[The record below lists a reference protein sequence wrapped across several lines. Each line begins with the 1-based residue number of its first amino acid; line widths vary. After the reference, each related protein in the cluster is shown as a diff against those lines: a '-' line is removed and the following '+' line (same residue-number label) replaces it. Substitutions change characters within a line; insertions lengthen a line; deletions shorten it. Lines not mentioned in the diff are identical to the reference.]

1 MIKINLLGIT
11 QTAGPDRTQGPPVT
25 VLRQVL
31 YFVVGAVVS
40 GIVVFFFWAYWN
52 SDINKLKAQIA
63 KEEIEQTRLKNIQ
76 AENQRYLAQ
85 RQQLE
90 RRIDTIQKLINGRS
104 GPVDLMI
111 NIGNVVNKA
120 EDLYILTMTPDGAR
134 ISVKGQAGS
143 VHSIA
148 NFIADLKAAG
158 VFEDVQ
164 LRQYYQ
170 DDQFNRLSFKFNID
184 FVYKPPVPAPPAG
197 QQQAAAAGPGA
208 AGRPAGQ

>member
-11 QTAGPDRTQGPPVT
+11 PSGGPPPTQGPPVT
-25 VLRQVL
+25 ALRQVL

-40 GIVVFFFWAYWN
+40 GIIVFFFWAYWTR
-52 SDINKLKAQIA
+52 DIKKLDAQIA
-63 KEEIEQTRLKNIQ
+63 KEVIEQTRLKNIQ

-90 RRIDTIQKLINGRS
+90 RRIDTIQQLIDGRS
-104 GPVDLMI
+104 GPVDLMV
-111 NIGNVVNKA
+111 NMGNVVNKA
-120 EDLYILTMTPDGAR
+120 DDLYVLTMTPDGAR
-134 ISVKGQAGS
+134 ISVKGQASS

-148 NFIADLKAAG
+148 NFITNLKAAG
-158 VFEDVQ
+158 VFQDVQ

-170 DDQFNRLSFKFNID
+170 DDQFNRLSFKFNLD
-184 FVYKPPVPAPPAG
+184 FVYKPLAPAEPAG
-197 QQQAAAAGPGA
+197 HPQAASGPGA

>member
-11 QTAGPDRTQGPPVT
+11 SGGGPPPPPGPPVT
-25 VLRQVL
+25 ALRQAL
-31 YFVVGAVVS
+31 YFVVGAVVA
-40 GIVVFFFWAYWN
+40 GVVVFAFWAYWN
-52 SDINKLKAQIA
+52 SDIKKLDAQIA
-63 KEEIEQTRLKNIQ
+63 KEVIEQNRLKTIQ

-90 RRIDTIQKLINGRS
+90 RRINTIQQLINSRS

-111 NIGNVVNKA
+111 NVGNIINKA
-120 EDLYILTMTPDGAR
+120 DDLYILTMTPDGAR
-134 ISVKGQAGS
+134 IAIKGQATS

-148 NFIADLKAAG
+148 NFITNLKNSG
-158 VFEDVQ
+158 VCQDVQ

-170 DDQFNRLSFKFNID
+170 DDQYNRLSFKFTID
-184 FVYKPPVPAPPAG
+184 FVYKAPAAAPPAG
-197 QQQAAAAGPGA
+197 QQQAAAPGA

>member
-11 QTAGPDRTQGPPVT
+11 PSGGPPPTQGPPVT

-40 GIVVFFFWAYWN
+40 GIIVFFFWAYW
-52 SDINKLKAQIA
+52 SRDINKLDAQIA
-63 KEEIEQTRLKNIQ
+63 KEVIEQTRLKNIQ

-90 RRIDTIQKLINGRS
+90 RRIDTIQTLINGRS

-111 NIGNVVNKA
+111 NMGNIVNKA
-120 EDLYILTMTPDGAR
+120 EDLYVLTMTPDGAR
-134 ISVKGQAGS
+134 VSVKGQANS
-143 VHSIA
+143 VQSIA
-148 NFIADLKAAG
+148 NFITNLKAAG
-158 VFEDVQ
+158 VFQDVQ

-170 DDQFNRLSFKFNID
+170 DDQFSRLSFKFNLD
-184 FVYKPPVPAPPAG
+184 FVYKPLTPAPPAG
-197 QQQAAAAGPGA
+197 QQQAASGPGA

>member
-11 QTAGPDRTQGPPVT
+11 PSGGPPQTQGPPVT
-25 VLRQVL
+25 ALRQVL

-40 GIVVFFFWAYWN
+40 GIIVFFFWAYW
-52 SDINKLKAQIA
+52 SRDINKLDAQIA
-63 KEEIEQTRLKNIQ
+63 KEVIEQTRLKNIQ

-90 RRIDTIQKLINGRS
+90 RRIDTIQTLINGRS

-111 NIGNVVNKA
+111 NMGNIVNKA
-120 EDLYILTMTPDGAR
+120 EDLYVLTMTPDGAR
-134 ISVKGQAGS
+134 VSVKGQANS
-143 VHSIA
+143 VQSIA
-148 NFIADLKAAG
+148 NFITNLKAAG
-158 VFEDVQ
+158 VFQDVQ

-170 DDQFNRLSFKFNID
+170 DDQFSRLSFKFNLD
-184 FVYKPPVPAPPAG
+184 FVYKPLTPAPPAG
-197 QQQAAAAGPGA
+197 QQQAASGPGA

>member
-11 QTAGPDRTQGPPVT
+11 PSGAAPAAPGPPVT
-25 VLRQVL
+25 ALRQAL
-31 YFVVGAVVS
+31 YFVVGAVVA
-40 GIVVFFFWAYWN
+40 GVVVFFFWAYWN
-52 SDINKLKAQIA
+52 SDIKKLDAQIA
-63 KEEIEQTRLKNIQ
+63 KEVIEQNRLKTIQ

-90 RRIDTIQKLINGRS
+90 RRINTIQQLINGRS

-111 NIGNVVNKA
+111 NIGNIVNKA
-120 EDLYILTMTPDGAR
+120 DDLYILTMVPDGAR
-134 ISVKGQAGS
+134 TAIKGQASS
-143 VHSIA
+143 VNSIA
-148 NFIADLKAAG
+148 NLISNLKNSG
-158 VFEDVQ
+158 VFQDVQ

-184 FVYKPPVPAPPAG
+184 FVYKPPAPAPPAG
-197 QQQAAAAGPGA
+197 QQQAAAPGT

>member
-11 QTAGPDRTQGPPVT
+11 PSGGPPPTQGPPVT
-25 VLRQVL
+25 ALRQAL
-31 YFVVGAVVS
+31 YFVVGAVAA
-40 GIVVFFFWAYWN
+40 GIVVFFFWAYW
-52 SDINKLKAQIA
+52 SRDIKQLDA
-63 KEEIEQTRLKNIQ
+63 KIEKEKIEQARLKNIQ

-90 RRIDTIQKLINGRS
+90 RRINTIQQLINSRS

-111 NIGNVVNKA
+111 NMGNVVNKA
-120 EDLYILTMTPDGAR
+120 DDLYILTMSPDGAR
-134 ISVKGQAGS
+134 YSIKGQANS

-148 NFIADLKAAG
+148 NFITNLKASG
-158 VFEDVQ
+158 VFQDVQ

-184 FVYKPPVPAPPAG
+184 FVYKPPAPAPAG
-197 QQQAAAAGPGA
+197 QQQATAGSGA

>member
-1 MIKINLLGIT
+1 
-11 QTAGPDRTQGPPVT
+11 VT
-25 VLRQVL
+25 TLRQAL
-31 YFVVGAVVS
+31 YFVVGAVVA
-40 GIVVFFFWAYWN
+40 GIIVFFFWAYWTR
-52 SDINKLKAQIA
+52 DINKLDAQIA
-63 KEEIEQTRLKNIQ
+63 KEVIEQTRLRNIQ

-111 NIGNVVNKA
+111 NVGNVVNKA
-120 EDLYILTMTPDGAR
+120 DDLYVMTMTPDGAR
-134 ISVKGQAGS
+134 ISIKGQANS

-148 NFIADLKAAG
+148 NFIANLKAAG
-158 VFEDVQ
+158 VFQDFQ

-170 DDQFNRLSFKFNID
+170 DDQFNRLSFKFNLD
-184 FVYKPPVPAPPAG
+184 FVYKPPAPPAPPAG
-197 QQQAAAAGPGA
+197 QQQAASGPGA

>member
-11 QTAGPDRTQGPPVT
+11 PGPGPQQGPGTPVT
-25 VLRQVL
+25 ALRQVL

-40 GIVVFFFWAYWN
+40 GIIVFFFWAYW
-52 SDINKLKAQIA
+52 SRDINKLDAQIA
-63 KEEIEQTRLKNIQ
+63 KEVIEQTRLKNIQ

-90 RRIDTIQKLINGRS
+90 RRIDTIQTLINGRS

-111 NIGNVVNKA
+111 NMGNIVNKA
-120 EDLYILTMTPDGAR
+120 EDLYVLTMTPDGAR
-134 ISVKGQAGS
+134 VSVKGQANS
-143 VHSIA
+143 VQSIA
-148 NFIADLKAAG
+148 NFITNLKAAG
-158 VFEDVQ
+158 VFQDVQ

-170 DDQFNRLSFKFNID
+170 DDQFSRLSFKFNLD
-184 FVYKPPVPAPPAG
+184 FVYKPLTPAPPAG
-197 QQQAAAAGPGA
+197 QQQAASGPGA

>member
-11 QTAGPDRTQGPPVT
+11 PSGGPTPTPGPPVT
-25 VLRQVL
+25 ALRQAL
-31 YFVVGAVVS
+31 YFVVGAVVA
-40 GIVVFFFWAYWN
+40 GIIVFFFWAYWTR
-52 SDINKLKAQIA
+52 DINKLDAQIA
-63 KEEIEQTRLKNIQ
+63 KEVIEQTRLRNIQ

-90 RRIDTIQKLINGRS
+90 RRINTIQQLINGRS

-111 NIGNVVNKA
+111 NMGNVVNKA
-120 EDLYILTMTPDGAR
+120 DDLYVITMTPEGAR
-134 ISVKGQAGS
+134 YSIKGQANT

-148 NFIADLKAAG
+148 NFIANLKAAG
-158 VFEDVQ
+158 VFQDVQ

-170 DDQFNRLSFKFNID
+170 DDHFNRLSFKFNLD
-184 FVYKPPVPAPPAG
+184 FVYKPPAPAPPAG
-197 QQQAAAAGPGA
+197 QQQAASGPGA

>member
-11 QTAGPDRTQGPPVT
+11 PTGGPPPPPGPPVT
-25 VLRQVL
+25 PLHQAL
-31 YFVVGAVVS
+31 FFVVGAVLS
-40 GIVVFFFWAYWN
+40 GLVVFAFWLYWN
-52 SDINKLKAQIA
+52 REVKQLDA
-63 KEEIEQTRLKNIQ
+63 KIEKEKIEQARLKNIQ
-76 AENQRYLAQ
+76 AENARYLAQ

-90 RRIDTIQKLINGRS
+90 RRINTIQQLINSRS

-120 EDLYILTMTPDGAR
+120 DDLYILTMTPDGAR
-134 ISVKGQAGS
+134 TAIKGQANT

-148 NFIADLKAAG
+148 NFISNLKAAG
-158 VFEDVQ
+158 VFHDVQ

-170 DDQFNRLSFKFNID
+170 DDQFDRLSFKFNID
-184 FVYKPPVPAPPAG
+184 FVYQPPAPAPPAG
-197 QQQAAAAGPGA
+197 QQQATGPGA